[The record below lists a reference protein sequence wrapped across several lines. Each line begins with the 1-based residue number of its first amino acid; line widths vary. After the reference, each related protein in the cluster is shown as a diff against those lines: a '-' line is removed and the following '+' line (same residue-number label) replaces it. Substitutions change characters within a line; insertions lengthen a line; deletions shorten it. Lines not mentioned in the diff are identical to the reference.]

1 MMETRITPNGQKN
14 YVNYKKEKIMKQSVL
29 GLYYEDF
36 EVGSIIEHS
45 LSKTI
50 FESDNNFFSLM
61 TMNHHP
67 VHTNMDY
74 ASKNQH
80 GKILVVGTLVFS
92 LAVGI
97 TVPDVSG
104 KAIANLDYECIKH
117 LNPVFIGDTIY
128 VRTKVLDKRESKS
141 KNDRGII
148 YVESIAYNQR
158 GEDVLSFRR
167 HVLIKKRNNG

>member
-1 MMETRITPNGQKN
+1 
-14 YVNYKKEKIMKQSVL
+14 MKQSIL

-36 EVGSIIEHS
+36 EVGSTIHHA

-50 FESDNNFFSLM
+50 FESDNNFFSLL

-67 VHTNMDY
+67 VHTNSDY

-97 TVPDVSG
+97 TVPDISG
-104 KAIANLDYECIKH
+104 NAIANLEYERVKH
-117 LNPVFIGDTIY
+117 LAPVFIGDTIY
-128 VRTKVLDKRESKS
+128 VRSTILDKRESKS
-141 KNDRGII
+141 KNDRGIV
-148 YVESIAYNQR
+148 YVESIASNQL
-158 GEDVLSFRR
+158 GMDVLSFRR
-167 HVLIKKRNNG
+167 SVLVKKFNREQ